1 MVRLKQVFLLL
12 KNDKKVLALT
22 MILTSFKSIFRIGS
36 SLIFGYVIQN
46 IFVNITTLDPVVA
59 QENWIRLLQFSAIL
73 AGVYFLLFLCYISS
87 TVITI
92 KLAYKTTVKIR
103 DIVFKKIHK
112 IDLLTLEK
120 MMNGEVINKIA
131 VDVDLISA
139 NLSTF
144 LGELFSTPIVTV
156 FIFVALFVVS
166 PYLTLITIGLMLI
179 MLLVQLIV
187 IKKANAA
194 QEKSLALYEKLATFI
209 EEHVQ
214 QYELIK
220 SLDITNVV
228 NKEFKQLSD
237 DYLKVNLRSTK
248 LFSMIY
254 PINFLFEDTVIV
266 SAFIFS
272 LLFQSFN
279 LSSGSPIQF
288 LNQINLA
295 LITTFNLMLR
305 FALGELG
312 YLFKVSADIQI
323 TFVSIKRIQSF
334 LNLKQKFN
342 YQHTPIEQLKYI
354 KFDNV
359 SFSYDNK
366 HLALD
371 NVSFQIDVNTSTAIV
386 GQTGSGKST
395 IMNLLSR
402 YYQPT
407 SGEIYFNDHNY
418 QKLDEYQFNQKIS
431 VVLQDSI
438 MFSDTIY
445 NNIACVKPNATKEQ
459 VIQAANEAKIHNF
472 ISNLKD
478 GYETIIDE
486 NQTNFSAG
494 QIQQIALAR
503 AFLSDADIL
512 IMDEVTS
519 SLDSK
524 TEKLIQEVIFNL
536 MDKKT
541 VILIA
546 HRLSTI
552 INVDKILVMQKGKII
567 ESGTHDQLINKKGY
581 YYQLNQANVDE
592 SSLM

>member
-1 MVRLKQVFLLL
+1 
-12 KNDKKVLALT
+12 
-22 MILTSFKSIFRIGS
+22 
-36 SLIFGYVIQN
+36 
-46 IFVNITTLDPVVA
+46 
-59 QENWIRLLQFSAIL
+59 
-73 AGVYFLLFLCYISS
+73 
-87 TVITI
+87 
-92 KLAYKTTVKIR
+92 
-103 DIVFKKIHK
+103 
-112 IDLLTLEK
+112 
-120 MMNGEVINKIA
+120 
-131 VDVDLISA
+131 
-139 NLSTF
+139 
-144 LGELFSTPIVTV
+144 
-156 FIFVALFVVS
+156 
-166 PYLTLITIGLMLI
+166 
-179 MLLVQLIV
+179 
-187 IKKANAA
+187 
-194 QEKSLALYEKLATFI
+194 
-209 EEHVQ
+209 
-214 QYELIK
+214 
-220 SLDITNVV
+220 
-228 NKEFKQLSD
+228 
-237 DYLKVNLRSTK
+237 
-248 LFSMIY
+248 MIY

-305 FALGELG
+305 FALGELW

-512 IMDEVTS
+512 IMDEATS

-524 TEKLIQEVIFNL
+524 TEKLIQDAIFNL

-546 HRLSTI
+546 HTLSTI
-552 INVDKILVMQKGKII
+552 INVDKILIMQKGKII

>member
-1 MVRLKQVFLLL
+1 MKHWKQLFLLL
-12 KNDKKVLALT
+12 KNDKKILILT
-22 MILTSFKSIFRIGS
+22 MILTIFKSIFKIGS
-36 SLIFGYVIQN
+36 SIIFGYVIQN
-46 IFVNITTLDPVVA
+46 IFVNITTQNPVVA
-59 QENWIRLLQFSAIL
+59 QENWIKLLQFSGIL
-73 AGVYFLLFLCYISS
+73 IAVYLLLFACYISS
-87 TVITI
+87 SIITL

-103 DIVFKKIHK
+103 DIVFRKIHK

-131 VDVDLISA
+131 VDIDLISA

-144 LGELFSTPIVTV
+144 LSELFSTPIVTI
-156 FIFVALFVVS
+156 FIFVAIFVIS

-179 MLLVQLIV
+179 MFLVQMIL

-194 QEKSLALYEKLATFI
+194 QEKSLALYEKLSTFI
-209 EEHVQ
+209 EEHIQ

-228 NKEFKQLSD
+228 NKEFKQLCD
-237 DYLKVNLRSTK
+237 DYLKVNLKSTK

-279 LSSGSPIQF
+279 ISSGSPIPF
-288 LNQINLA
+288 LNQVNLA

-334 LNLKQKFN
+334 LDLKQKFA
-342 YQHTPIEQLKYI
+342 YQNTPVEKLKYI

-371 NVSFQIDVNTSTAIV
+371 RVSFKIDANTSTAIV

-407 SGEIYFNDHNY
+407 NGKIYFNDRNY
-418 QKLDEYQFNQKIS
+418 EQIDEYQFNQKIS

-445 NNIACVKPNATKEQ
+445 SNIACVKPDATKQE
-459 VIQAANEAKIHNF
+459 VIQAANEANINDF

-478 GYETIIDE
+478 GYNTIIDE
-486 NQTNFSAG
+486 NQSNFSSG

-512 IMDEVTS
+512 IMDEATS
-519 SLDSK
+519 SVDSK
-524 TEKLIQEVIFNL
+524 TEKLIQDAIFKL
-536 MDKKT
+536 MNKKT

-552 INVDKILVMQKGKII
+552 VNVDNILVMQHGKII
-567 ESGTHDQLINKKGY
+567 ETGSHEQLINKKGY
-581 YYQLNQANVDE
+581 YYDLNQANVDE
-592 SSLM
+592 STLM